1 MRRRQ
6 VMKKAAAILLT
17 AAVAAGLTACG
28 SKPSETQS
36 TAAEGKKT
44 EQRLKMGRQ
53 RRTRETERLL
63 H

>member
-36 TAAEGKKT
+36 TAAEVKKNRRGKNS
-44 EQRLKMGRQ
+44 G
-53 RRTRETERLL
+53 
-63 H
+63 